1 MADKETKPVEGEKVE
16 VSLQLLA
23 DMQKQMSDLE
33 RKVAEGEAKNAGLE
47 ELFAKGAG
55 TEGEPKLREKKSFE
69 PKFRT
74 VRIREYAIAGGPEKG
89 FVVGWTNKGAYEEV
103 DRTGVS
109 PQIVN
114 FIDVIFHGQEKTKE
128 GKIKAEKIKLLDLLN
143 KGSQVHCKILETK
156 RVDNKVP
163 TGEQINV
170 SVFDPQHG
178 LIETGDV
185 IDSYVVM
192 SDIKYKIQI
201 PGTVEPVWID
211 AVFVN

>member
-1 MADKETKPVEGEKVE
+1 MADKESKPIEGEKVE
-16 VSLQLLA
+16 VPLQVLA
-23 DMQKQMSDLE
+23 DMQKQMAELE

-47 ELFAKGAG
+47 ELFSKGAS

-74 VRIREYAIAGGPEKG
+74 VRIRQYEVAGGPQKG
-89 FVVGWTNKGAYEEV
+89 FVVGWTNKGAYQEV
-103 DRTGVS
+103 DRSGVS
-109 PQIVN
+109 PQIVD
-114 FIDVIFHGQEKTKE
+114 FIDVIFHGQEKTKD

-143 KGSQVHCKILETK
+143 KGSQVHCKILDTK
-156 RVDNKVP
+156 RIDNKIP
-163 TGEQINV
+163 TGEQINI

-178 LIETGDV
+178 LMETGDV
-185 IDSYVVM
+185 IDGYVVI